1 MGHGYTL
8 LAQSAPFNTGHLSY
22 CGKEGIGSATQTRC
36 MLSGCVASG
45 TGLCI
50 TSCSVFRTV
59 RLLLKYPVLFGSLL
73 KHERTYIATYMRI
86 VHRNE

>member
-1 MGHGYTL
+1 MDTL
-8 LAQSAPFNTGHLSY
+8 SLLKVLHSIQVIFPIVVR
-22 CGKEGIGSATQTRC
+22 KGSGVQLRLRC

-59 RLLLKYPVLFGSLL
+59 RLLLKYPVLFG
-73 KHERTYIATYMRI
+73 
-86 VHRNE
+86 